1 MRDAHAV
8 IEESLERL
16 AERAGDPTQAV
27 YARLFARYP
36 ETEALFVRDVDG
48 AVKGE
53 MLAKVFE
60 IALDL
65 SGANVYAANFIAC
78 EVVNHEGVGV
88 PRETFPDFFDAA
100 VEAFAELLGPDWT
113 PAYAAAWAGLI
124 ARVAAITAAA

>member
-1 MRDAHAV
+1 MSDAHAA

-16 AERAGDPTQAV
+16 AERAGDPTPEV

-65 SGANVYAANFIAC
+65 SGANAYAANFIAC
-78 EVVNHEGVGV
+78 EVVNHDGVGV
-88 PRETFPDFFDAA
+88 PRETFPRFFDVA
-100 VEAFAELLGPDWT
+100 VETFAELLGPDWT
-113 PAYAAAWAGLI
+113 PAYAAAWAGLV
-124 ARVAAITAAA
+124 ARVEAITAAA

>member
-1 MRDAHAV
+1 MTTAYAV

-16 AERAGDPTQAV
+16 AERAGDPTTAV
-27 YARLFARYP
+27 YARLFALYP

-65 SGANVYAANFIAC
+65 AGPNAYAANFIAC
-78 EVVNHEGVGV
+78 EIVNHDGVGV
-88 PRETFPDFFDAA
+88 PRETFPRFFDVA
-100 VEAFAELLGPDWT
+100 VDTFAELLGPDWT
-113 PAYAAAWAGLI
+113 PAYDAAWRGLI
-124 ARVAAITAAA
+124 ARIGVIAAAA